1 MRRLRPSLQNSAP
14 LYIFVCVLLALSFLF
29 NPYLFAPGSEGGLH
43 VRHHAS
49 YRATVGSSEL
59 EKCSPPVGQD
69 SREFVAHFVVGILS
83 VLPDAPSHSP
93 LFSRPEL
100 PLGRELFCS
109 NLWFRPPP
117 AA

>member
-14 LYIFVCVLLALSFLF
+14 LYIFVCLLLALSFLF
-29 NPYLFAPGSEGGLH
+29 NPYLFAGGSEGGLN

-59 EKCSPPVGQD
+59 EKCSPPVSQD
-69 SREFVAHFVVGILS
+69 SREFVAHFVVSFLS
-83 VLPDAPSHSP
+83 VLPDAPLRSHLLSS
-93 LFSRPEL
+93 LEF
-100 PLGRELFCS
+100 PLGRELFCA

-117 AA
+117 AT